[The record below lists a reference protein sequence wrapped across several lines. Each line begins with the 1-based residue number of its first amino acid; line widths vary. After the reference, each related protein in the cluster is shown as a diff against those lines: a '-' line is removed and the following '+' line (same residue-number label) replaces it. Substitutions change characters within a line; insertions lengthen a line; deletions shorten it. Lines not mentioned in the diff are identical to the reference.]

1 VALRL
6 RGFNAR
12 PILTLAYR
20 NRLTMITPSRNE
32 PTYSA
37 KCRAVMSNVG
47 VITTAKLVK
56 KAKEMIDQNQ
66 SA

>member
-1 VALRL
+1 
-6 RGFNAR
+6 
-12 PILTLAYR
+12 
-20 NRLTMITPSRNE
+20 MITPSRNE